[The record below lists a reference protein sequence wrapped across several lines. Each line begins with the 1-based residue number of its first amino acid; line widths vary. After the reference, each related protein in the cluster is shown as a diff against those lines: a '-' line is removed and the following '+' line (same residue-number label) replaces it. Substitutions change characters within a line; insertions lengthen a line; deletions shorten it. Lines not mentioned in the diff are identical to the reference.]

1 MNRGDVATRRTRGAG
16 NVVCRAAS
24 YVLLTCGLMALA
36 YAGFVVV
43 NAHAFQARALA
54 ALEASRAGNLGV
66 RLGAVPLPVADGDVV
81 GEMQIA
87 RLGLDVVIV
96 QGDSPGVLRRAVGHL
111 PATPL
116 PGAVGNVVL
125 AGHRDTFFRALRLV
139 QPGDTL
145 TLRTSQGDF
154 HYEIESS
161 SVVPPMDL
169 SVLQPS
175 TDRTLTLITCFPFY
189 YVGPAPNRFI
199 VRARQVAPLAVLA
212 AGKSIRQVSDQYV
225 P

>member
-1 MNRGDVATRRTRGAG
+1 MNRREVATRPARSARK
-16 NVVCRAAS
+16 VVCRAAS
-24 YVLLTCGLMALA
+24 YVLLICGLMALA

-43 NAHAFQARALA
+43 DARAFQTRALA

-66 RLGAVPLPVADGDVV
+66 RLGGAPLPVADGGVV
-81 GEMQIA
+81 GEMKIA

-116 PGAVGNVVL
+116 PGEVGNVVL

-139 QPGDTL
+139 HAGDTL
-145 TLRTSQGDF
+145 TLRTLQGDF

-161 SVVPPMDL
+161 SVVPPTDL

-199 VRARQVAPLAVLA
+199 VRARQVGPLAALA
-212 AGKSIRQVSDQYV
+212 AGKSARQVSEQYV

>member
-1 MNRGDVATRRTRGAG
+1 MNRRDVSTCRARGAR
-16 NVVCRAAS
+16 NVVCGAAS
-24 YVLLTCGLMALA
+24 YVLLICGLTALA

-43 NAHAFQARALA
+43 DAHAFQRRALA
-54 ALEASRAGNLGV
+54 ALEASRAGHLGV
-66 RLGAVPLPVADGDVV
+66 RLGAAPLPVADGGVV
-81 GEMQIA
+81 GEMEIA

-116 PGAVGNVVL
+116 PGEVGNVVL

-145 TLRTSQGDF
+145 TLKTSQGDLY
-154 HYEIESS
+154 YEVESS
-161 SVVPPMDL
+161 AVVPPTAL

-199 VRARQVAPLAVLA
+199 VRARQIGPLAVLA
-212 AGKSIRQVSDQYV
+212 ADKNIRQLSDQYV